1 MSKRLISLDWLRGAD
16 MVLLTLI
23 GPIMWGVHKT
33 WQLPAGLMRQ
43 FTHEWGSL
51 YLWDLIM
58 PLFIFICG
66 AAVPLSLTKRLGPDG
81 KSNLAYW
88 KHVCGRVAMLWFFGL
103 IVQGNLLQLDLK
115 TLYPY
120 SNTLQAIAAGY
131 FIAALATL
139 IRSRKVRFALPF
151 VLAAMY
157 SLPLAWCGDYS
168 MEGNFAHR
176 LELSVLRAVLPC
188 GSKVLEHGT
197 WGYTWFWTTLMFGAM
212 TLAGAASTE
221 VLLDHRWS
229 ARRRTGV
236 LFLAGAGLVVLGGAL
251 IPVVPAIKHIYT
263 ASFTAIAV
271 GCSMML
277 YAALYYVYDVCSF
290 RRCMTLPML
299 FGKCALAAYM
309 VNNVFYG
316 LLDTVG
322 ETVALKTGRIL
333 VEDLPFYRSLIHA
346 VLLVLVVLAWKNFKS
361 MSKIPRPDVAERKP
375 LSNNSEG

>member
-1 MSKRLISLDWLRGAD
+1 

-23 GPIMWGVHKT
+23 GPIMWGVHET

-66 AAVPLSLTKRLGPDG
+66 AAVPLSLTKRLGQDG
-81 KSNLAYW
+81 KPNLAYW
-88 KHVCGRVAMLWFFGL
+88 KHVGGRVAMLWFFGL

-131 FIAALATL
+131 FIAALATP

-151 VLAAMY
+151 VLAVVY

-176 LELSVLRAVLPC
+176 MEMGVLRAVLPG

-197 WGYTWFWTTLMFGAM
+197 WGYTWCWTTLMFGAM

-221 VLLDHRWS
+221 VLLERRWS
-229 ARRRTGV
+229 ARRRAGV
-236 LFLAGAGLVVLGGAL
+236 LFLAGAGSVALGGVLVPA
-251 IPVVPAIKHIYT
+251 VPAIKHIYT
-263 ASFTAIAV
+263 ASFTAMAV
-271 GCSMML
+271 GCSMLL
-277 YAALYYVYDVCSF
+277 YSALYYVYDICGF
-290 RRCMTLPML
+290 RRCMSLPML

-309 VNNVFYG
+309 VNNVFYD

-333 VEDLPFYRSLIHA
+333 AEDLPFYRSLVHA
-346 VLLVLVVLAWKNFKS
+346 ALLVLAVLAWKNLKYRN
-361 MSKIPRPDVAERKP
+361 KITRSDASERMPSSNYPDATV
-375 LSNNSEG
+375 NN

>member
-23 GPIMWGVHKT
+23 GPIAWGVHET
-33 WQLPAGLMRQ
+33 WHLPAGLMRQ

-66 AAVPLSLTKRLGPDG
+66 AAVPLSLARRLGPGG
-81 KSNLAYW
+81 KPGLDYW
-88 KHVCGRVAMLWFFGL
+88 KHVLGRVAMLWFFGL

-131 FIAALATL
+131 FIAALASPV
-139 IRSRKVRFALPF
+139 RSRKIRFALPF
-151 VLAAMY
+151 VLAAAY

-176 LELSVLRAVLPC
+176 FEMWVLRALLPC

-197 WGYTWFWTTLMFGAM
+197 WGYTWCWTTLMFGAM

-221 VLLDHRWS
+221 MLLDGRWS
-229 ARRRTGV
+229 ARRRTAT
-236 LFLAGAGLVVLGGAL
+236 LALSGAGCVALGWAL
-251 IPVVPAIKHIYT
+251 VPAVPAVKHIYT
-263 ASFTAIAV
+263 ASFTALAT
-271 GCSMML
+271 GCSMLL
-277 YAALYYVYDVCSF
+277 YAGLYYVYDVCGF
-290 RRCMTLPML
+290 RRFMALPML
-299 FGKCALAAYM
+299 FGRCALAAYM

-316 LLDTVG
+316 LLDAAG
-322 ETVALKTGRIL
+322 ETVALKTGRIDAG
-333 VEDLPFYRSLIHA
+333 ELPFYRSLVHA
-346 VLLVLVVLAWKNFKS
+346 ALLVFVVWAWNRICRARPDNTQ
-361 MSKIPRPDVAERKP
+361 MSRKACPRPTDP
-375 LSNNSEG
+375 